1 MKKRNSFLSAF
12 VSVVFLFVSM
22 VHCAPAAEP
31 VKIACHSSFTGK
43 SSTYGSATLYA
54 TRFEIKKKNEA
65 GGIKSLG
72 GAKIELIEEDNA
84 SEPKNAVASQE
95 RLASNP
101 EILAIIGPTNT
112 PEAQAAEPIT
122 GKYRIPNVLGGAT
135 ADIIFEHGNKY
146 IFGTSVLASRIG
158 ETYAR
163 FMMEM
168 QKKRG
173 APLNRITVAY
183 PDNEYGIDSTKSFKQ
198 TLKNAGL
205 EKNIL
210 LDVPFDWNMKDLAP
224 VVLKLKAANPDFH
237 LQAGY
242 FPDGKLYHE
251 ACFNMGFHPLQ
262 VGGMS
267 GFNHPDL
274 WKALGE
280 KIGEVTLGDKKTFAG
295 DYFTTDLP
303 NPSRDAWLKAFL
315 AVYPKV
321 PVENNLISGAIAAE
335 LVIEALEMAGKRDRE
350 AITEALHKIYF
361 QKDDPRDFMGFV
373 EKPGLMWQP
382 NGKPNTWLS
391 IQQWRKVDGNWRK
404 MTVYSPMMGLLN
416 IP

>member
-1 MKKRNSFLSAF
+1 
-12 VSVVFLFVSM
+12 
-22 VHCAPAAEP
+22 
-31 VKIACHSSFTGK
+31 
-43 SSTYGSATLYA
+43 
-54 TRFEIKKKNEA
+54 
-65 GGIKSLG
+65 
-72 GAKIELIEEDNA
+72 
-84 SEPKNAVASQE
+84 
-95 RLASNP
+95 
-101 EILAIIGPTNT
+101 
-112 PEAQAAEPIT
+112 
-122 GKYRIPNVLGGAT
+122 
-135 ADIIFEHGNKY
+135 
-146 IFGTSVLASRIG
+146 
-158 ETYAR
+158 
-163 FMMEM
+163 
-168 QKKRG
+168 
-173 APLNRITVAY
+173 
-183 PDNEYGIDSTKSFKQ
+183 
-198 TLKNAGL
+198 
-205 EKNIL
+205 
-210 LDVPFDWNMKDLAP
+210 
-224 VVLKLKAANPDFH
+224 
-237 LQAGY
+237 
-242 FPDGKLYHE
+242 
-251 ACFNMGFHPLQ
+251 MGFHPLQ

-335 LVIEALEMAGKRDRE
+335 LVIEDLEMAGKRDRE

-373 EKPGLMWQP
+373 EKPGLMWQA